1 MHFRMNISKA
11 MKTKL
16 SLLFISLC
24 IPFLALAQKDNKAL
38 LANQFLKSGNY
49 TKASQLYNNLYN
61 THKSTNYYQG
71 LLNCYLALNNIQEAE
86 KLVKKHSKKYSK
98 NSSVLVDYAH
108 ILILSGEE
116 RKAQKKFD
124 QVFEQLEINEQFV
137 GITANKLTKYQYLE
151 MAIKAYEIG
160 LRNPSK
166 GSFRFQ
172 MARIYGQLGDIEMM
186 YENYLTLIITNKAY
200 LQSVKTKL
208 GRTVNNDPENENNQL
223 LKALLLKNVQQYNDE
238 NINNLLIWL
247 FIQEKNFEAAYDQE
261 KALDQRLGL
270 DQKKVFELASIC
282 RKNKAFTTA
291 LNCYN
296 YIVELGTLS
305 TYYLDAQ
312 LAIHQ
317 VQKEVLESSIETQPQ
332 DWLDLEADFI
342 NGLNKLGRTSYT
354 ILLLRDLA
362 QIQAFQIHNI
372 GKAST
377 SIQEALTISTASSE
391 DLAECKLVYA
401 DILLLQNEIWDAI
414 IYYSQVDKAFKH
426 DLLGHEAKF
435 RRAKIS
441 YYQGDFDWA
450 QAQLDVLKKSTSKL
464 IANNAMELS
473 LLIQDNLNLDTTT
486 ATMEI
491 FSRADLLVYQNKLNE
506 AYNTL
511 DSIVIDYQGHSL
523 VDEVLFKQYQIKI
536 AQSKIEDASEL
547 LDQIINFYSFDIL
560 ADDAKFAQAQLQ
572 ETYFKNTERA
582 TELYQ
587 DIMTNHQDSFYLSE
601 SRKRYR
607 VLRQE

>member
-1 MHFRMNISKA
+1 

-200 LQSVKTKL
+200 LQSVKTTL

-238 NINNLLIWL
+238 NINDLLIWL

>member
-1 MHFRMNISKA
+1 
-11 MKTKL
+11 
-16 SLLFISLC
+16 
-24 IPFLALAQKDNKAL
+24 
-38 LANQFLKSGNY
+38 
-49 TKASQLYNNLYN
+49 
-61 THKSTNYYQG
+61 
-71 LLNCYLALNNIQEAE
+71 
-86 KLVKKHSKKYSK
+86 
-98 NSSVLVDYAH
+98 
-108 ILILSGEE
+108 
-116 RKAQKKFD
+116 
-124 QVFEQLEINEQFV
+124 
-137 GITANKLTKYQYLE
+137 
-151 MAIKAYEIG
+151 
-160 LRNPSK
+160 
-166 GSFRFQ
+166 
-172 MARIYGQLGDIEMM
+172 
-186 YENYLTLIITNKAY
+186 
-200 LQSVKTKL
+200 
-208 GRTVNNDPENENNQL
+208 
-223 LKALLLKNVQQYNDE
+223 
-238 NINNLLIWL
+238 
-247 FIQEKNFEAAYDQE
+247 
-261 KALDQRLGL
+261 
-270 DQKKVFELASIC
+270 
-282 RKNKAFTTA
+282 
-291 LNCYN
+291 
-296 YIVELGTLS
+296 
-305 TYYLDAQ
+305 
-312 LAIHQ
+312 
-317 VQKEVLESSIETQPQ
+317 VQKEVLETSSETQPQ
-332 DWLDLEADFI
+332 EWLDLEADFI
-342 NGLNKLGRTSYT
+342 QGLNKLGKTSYT

-372 GKAST
+372 DKASI
-377 SIQEALTISTASSE
+377 SIQEALSITTASSE

-486 ATMEI
+486 VTMEI
-491 FSRADLLVYQNKLNE
+491 FSRADLLIYQNKLNE

-523 VDEVLFKQYQIKI
+523 VDEALYKQHQIKI
-536 AQSKIEDASEL
+536 AQGKIEDASEL
-547 LDQIINFYSFDIL
+547 LDQIINFFSYDIL

-572 ETYFKNTERA
+572 ESYFKNTERA

>member
-38 LANQFLKSGNY
+38 LANQFLKSGNF

-71 LLNCYLALNNIQEAE
+71 LLNCYLALNNIHEAE

-108 ILILSGEE
+108 ILILKGEE

-124 QVFEQLEINEQFV
+124 QVFDQLEINEQFV

-200 LQSVKTKL
+200 LQSVKTTL

-238 NINNLLIWL
+238 NINDLLIWL
-247 FIQEKNFEAAYDQE
+247 FIQEKNFEAAFDQE

-282 RKNKAFTTA
+282 RKNKAFNTA

-296 YIVELGTLS
+296 YIVELGTIS

-317 VQKEVLESSIETQPQ
+317 VQKEVLETSSETQPQ
-332 DWLDLEADFI
+332 EWLDLEADFI
-342 NGLNKLGRTSYT
+342 QGLNKLGKTSYT

-372 GKAST
+372 DKASI
-377 SIQEALTISTASSE
+377 SIQEALSITTASSE

-486 ATMEI
+486 VTMEI
-491 FSRADLLVYQNKLNE
+491 FSRADLLIYQNKLNE

-523 VDEVLFKQYQIKI
+523 VDEALYKQHQIKI
-536 AQSKIEDASEL
+536 AQGKIEDASEL
-547 LDQIINFYSFDIL
+547 LDQIINFFSYDIL

-572 ETYFKNTERA
+572 ESYFKNTERA